1 MTDTE
6 PPPQAVEELRTTV
19 ASLASVVKDM
29 QATLRDQLP
38 PTGGRRMI
46 GWIILLALVAAIVGL
61 LITQRSD
68 VAAQQQA
75 NITACENE
83 NNQLRAQRVL
93 YQSLIVAEQQIPST
107 TGTNISIKQARI
119 QAYTQAIGSIRLAD
133 CQRQYG

>member
-6 PPPQAVEELRTTV
+6 PPPQTVEELRTTV
-19 ASLASVVKDM
+19 ASLISVVKDL
-29 QATLRDQLP
+29 QTTLRDQLP
-38 PTGGRRMI
+38 PTGTRRTI
-46 GWIILLALVAAIVGL
+46 GWVILLVLVAAIVGL

-83 NNQLRAQRVL
+83 NDQLRAQRTL

-107 TGTNISIKQARI
+107 TGTNISIRQARI
-119 QAYTQAIGSIRLAD
+119 QAYTTAINAIRLAD
-133 CQRQYG
+133 CQRLYG